1 MMCGIPLGT
10 QEWSNCFDRTG
21 MAKDMS
27 SRSSCSWHSIFTQRN
42 SDSPVHRLCLTHRSI
57 CQMKGCMMCGIPLGF
72 QEWSTCFDRTSV
84 AEVMSSSRWC
94 SPDNSIFN
102 QRNSDSP
109 AHQLLQLLN
118 AQEHLSNERMHD
130 VRDSFGFSGVVY
142 LLLMAK
148 VSMTS
153 HFHIRNTSGSPAPP
167 PIAYYRIAFVKW
179 KDNERNSFGISG
191 VVYLL
196 GLGEHGEC
204 YGDVVSKLFS

>member
-1 MMCGIPLGT
+1 MTRRLI
-10 QEWSNCFDRTG
+10 SSFNCST
-21 MAKDMS
+21 
-27 SRSSCSWHSIFTQRN
+27 RS
-42 SDSPVHRLCLTHRSI
+42 RSI
-57 CQMKGCMMCGIPLGF
+57 CKMKGCMICGIPLGF

-84 AEVMSSSRWC
+84 AKVSMSSQSSC

-109 AHQLLQLLN
+109 AHRLLPLLN
-118 AQEHLSNERMHD
+118 AQQEHLSNERMHD

-167 PIAYYRIAFVKW
+167 PIAYYRIAFVK
-179 KDNERNSFGISG
+179 
-191 VVYLL
+191 
-196 GLGEHGEC
+196 
-204 YGDVVSKLFS
+204 